1 MSSFKKIS
9 SSDNIKEVIK
19 SSFDKDLDISGAWG
33 YNQDETIVI
42 EKKQASLKQF
52 EHMLIMMR
60 SYIEMNM
67 TIAKEDRY
75 AGINATEL
83 ARQTVKDDSLTFD
96 KVTYKI
102 SAIKELEYNEFIK
115 EYKENFEKDGFDL
128 GEHFKRRENATL
140 NREVICWFD
149 VTKMI

>member
-1 MSSFKKIS
+1 LSSFKKIS

-33 YNQDETIVI
+33 YSQDEAIVI

-115 EYKENFEKDGFDL
+115 EYKENSEKDGFDL